1 MMTDDFN
8 IDSHKQWDFFMHGI
22 LIFWDPL
29 VGIAANHW
37 LSTYTPPSEIS
48 IQGPW
53 FERHEYLANISPC
66 LSAKGSNAGSPYTTQ
81 ELKEAGADEIR
92 VVSV

>member
-1 MMTDDFN
+1 MTDDFN

-48 IQGPW
+48 RFRDRG
-53 FERHEYLANISPC
+53 LNVMNISPIFPPVF
-66 LSAKGSNAGSPYTTQ
+66 LRR
-81 ELKEAGADEIR
+81 EAMRAVLIQPKNSRKLVLTRLE
-92 VVSV
+92 